1 MSISLNKI
9 YSALFFILCLSLP
22 FIDGRFFAVPNG
34 INILLVLLFPFVIEK
49 KELLKNLE
57 KKSFM
62 FFTCFTLF
70 VLIKS
75 ICAGEFTEDISIIK
89 KFFQALMLIIL
100 SFGLKNSELYYIK
113 SGIIVGTFF
122 AITYSTTNLLFL
134 LQETA
139 TFNFSKGLIINET
152 LSTQRLFIGLLCC
165 ISLILV
171 LEKFFQDRK
180 KTNLFLAILFSS
192 FVFLISARIAIISTI
207 ITLVFYIQFKAHKKY
222 KLIFVL
228 SIFLFSGLVI
238 ISNPNLSSR
247 LFHSE
252 DKTER
257 TYLEKIKTHEPRY
270 IIWKESLFLLDQGNI
285 MLGNGFENT
294 QSNLLKKYEKIFPLK
309 RRNWFIEKEFNT
321 HNQFFDILLS
331 QGVVGLLIFLLF
343 FYFVYKESK
352 ISNPSLLLFIT
363 LILFLLIYNIFHRVI
378 GVFIFAIIYR
388 IIVSDKKT

>member
-1 MSISLNKI
+1 M
-9 YSALFFILCLSLP
+9 
-22 FIDGRFFAVPNG
+22 
-34 INILLVLLFPFVIEK
+34 
-49 KELLKNLE
+49 
-57 KKSFM
+57 
-62 FFTCFTLF
+62 
-70 VLIKS
+70 
-75 ICAGEFTEDISIIK
+75 
-89 KFFQALMLIIL
+89 
-100 SFGLKNSELYYIK
+100 
-113 SGIIVGTFF
+113 
-122 AITYSTTNLLFL
+122 
-134 LQETA
+134 
-139 TFNFSKGLIINET
+139 
-152 LSTQRLFIGLLCC
+152 
-165 ISLILV
+165 
-171 LEKFFQDRK
+171 
-180 KTNLFLAILFSS
+180 
-192 FVFLISARIAIISTI
+192 ISARIAIISTI
-207 ITLVFYIQFKAHKKY
+207 ITLVFYIQFKANKKY

-388 IIVSDKKT
+388 IIVSDKKN